1 MRVSIQWLRELL
13 DTPWDT
19 EEIARRLT
27 MGGIEVEAV
36 EDAAPLFHGVVVA
49 AVQSIAPHPE
59 ADKLRVAQVDA
70 GDGQLRTV
78 VCGADNLAV
87 GQRVPLALPGALLP
101 DGRSI
106 AISALRGISS
116 EGMLCAAAELGL
128 DDGSSGLLILDA
140 DAPLG
145 ADLRC
150 YLGLDDQ
157 ILTLGITPNRG
168 DALSVTGV
176 ARDLF
181 ALGAEVV
188 SRPVNDGPTPAWT
201 IVRPDNAAPGNG
213 GFAPHIAADAQ
224 NACPSYTALWIEGVP
239 ERLPDHLRERL
250 RRAGQRCIHPVV
262 DLLNLQMLETGQPL
276 HAFDADTLQGE
287 LNVRWAQAGE
297 ILDAL
302 DGRDLPLESDMLVI
316 ADSAGPVALAG
327 IIGGRR
333 TAVSART
340 RCIVLESAFFQPKA
354 IQGRARRLGLQTD
367 AAMRF
372 ERGVDF
378 ALGPVVAS
386 STLQCLATLGTVHL
400 RTERSCTVLGQLPEH
415 VPILLRRARLARIL
429 GMDYEDAVV
438 EAALTRLGL
447 RVNRTHDGW
456 QALSPSHRFDLH
468 IEADLI
474 EEVGRI
480 YGYERLPAHRPEGTL
495 QPVPMARAPQPA
507 ALRGVLQARDY
518 HEVITYSFVSR
529 QAQDL
534 FTPGADAPALLNPL
548 SADLAVM
555 RASLWPGLMQAL
567 QFNMKRQQ
575 DRVRIFELGR
585 VFSADGQRLVLG
597 GCIVGTADRESWA
610 QPQRAAD
617 FYDLKGDVSALL
629 ALWPDTEFTFRP
641 LGDHPAL
648 HPGQAAEICVED
660 QRVGMLGALHPTLA
674 AEYDL
679 DKSPFFFYL
688 DMEWLSNLTNVSRFT
703 SLSPFPALRRDMAL
717 VIPQDILAGTVLNA
731 MRLAAS
737 GIVQQITIFDRYQG
751 PSLTA
756 GTYSLAFALLLQD
769 AERTLTETDVQ
780 AEMDQLLVAVRRL
793 GSIELRA

>member
-1 MRVSIQWLRELL
+1 MRVSVQWLRELL
-13 DTPWDT
+13 EISWDT
-19 EEIARRLT
+19 EETARRLT
-27 MGGIEVEAV
+27 MGGIEVEAI
-36 EDAAPLFHGVVVA
+36 EDAAPSFRGVVVA
-49 AVQSIAPHPE
+49 AVRSVAPHPE
-59 ADKLRVAQVDA
+59 ADKLRVAEVDA
-70 GDGQLRTV
+70 GDGQLRTI
-78 VCGADNLAV
+78 VCGADNLAA

-101 DGRSI
+101 GEHHI
-106 AISALRGISS
+106 ATSVLRGISS

-128 DDGSSGLLILDA
+128 DDGSSGLLVLDA
-140 DAPLG
+140 DAPVG
-145 ADLRC
+145 ADLRA

-181 ALGAEVV
+181 ALGAEAL
-188 SRPVNDGPTPAWT
+188 SLPTAAIPEPAWA
-201 IVRPDNAAPGNG
+201 IVHPGDVVPGNG

-224 NACPSYTALWIEGVP
+224 NACRSYTTLWIEGVP
-239 ERLPDHLRERL
+239 ERLPDYLRERL

-276 HAFDADTLQGE
+276 HAFDAETLQGD
-287 LNVRWAQAGE
+287 LTVRWAQTGE

-316 ADSAGPVALAG
+316 ADDAGPVALAG

-333 TAVSART
+333 TAVTAQT
-340 RCIVLESAFFQPKA
+340 RSIVLESAFFQPGA

-378 ALGPVVAS
+378 TLGPVVAA
-386 STLQCLATLGTVHL
+386 STLQRFATLGMAHL
-400 RTERSCTVLGQLPEH
+400 RTERSCTILGQLPEH
-415 VPILLRRARLARIL
+415 RPIPLRRARLARIL
-429 GMDYEDAVV
+429 GMDYEDDVV

-447 RVNRTHDGW
+447 HVNRVPDGW
-456 QALSPSHRFDLH
+456 QAIPPSHRFDLR

-495 QPVPMARAPQPA
+495 QPLPMTRGPQA
-507 ALRGVLQARDY
+507 ATLRSVLQARDY
-518 HEVITYSFVSR
+518 HEVITYSFISR
-529 QAQDL
+529 QAQNL
-534 FTPGADAPALLNPL
+534 FTPDADAPALLNPL

-555 RASLWPGLMQAL
+555 RASLWPGLLQAL

-575 DRVRIFELGR
+575 ERVRIFELGR
-585 VFSADGQRLVLG
+585 VFSAHGQRLVLG
-597 GCIVGTADRESWA
+597 GCIVGPADRESWA
-610 QPQRAAD
+610 EPLRAVD

-629 ALWPDTEFTFRP
+629 ALWPGTDFTFRP
-641 LGDHPAL
+641 LDAYPAL

-660 QRVGMLGALHPTLA
+660 RRVGVLGALHPTQA

-688 DMEWLSNLTNVSRFT
+688 DVEWLGNLTSISRFA
-703 SLSPFPALRRDMAL
+703 SLSPFPALRRDIAL
-717 VIPQDILAGTVLNA
+717 VIPNDILAGTVLDT
-731 MRLAAS
+731 MRAAAS
-737 GIVQQITIFDRYQG
+737 GIVRNITIFDRYQG
-751 PSLTA
+751 SSLVA

-769 AERTLTETDVQ
+769 VGRTLTDTEVQ
-780 AEMDQLLVAVRRL
+780 AEMDRLLVAVRQL